1 MSNTDD
7 AWEKFG
13 KTDPYYGVLSH
24 ERIRLSKFAEDSRAD
39 FFLSGEEH
47 VKLLFQTIREHVD
60 PDFSPE
66 LALDFGCGVGRIAI
80 PLARRVTK
88 IMQPMFL
95 KLCFPRPRRIAKSKT
110 SPT

>member
-24 ERIRLSKFAEDSRAD
+24 ESIRLSKFAEDSHAD

-80 PLARRVTK
+80 PLARRVAK
-88 IMQPMFL
+88 IIAA
-95 KLCFPRPRRIAKSKT
+95 LCLRQVFCACT
-110 SPT
+110 T